1 MAAAATADCRPGR
14 VPPWKDRRPATN
26 DFDVGTRCAE
36 NDEPPPRR
44 TQEALADA
52 GNVNVEHDLR
62 PKVAAACA
70 CADGRPVV
78 VVDDDVVVSGADS
91 ENAMWLQ
98 LLPTP
103 PSTDADNDGCGRRRR
118 QYPDAAERQSR
129 DCIGLAS

>member
-14 VPPWKDRRPATN
+14 VPPWKDRRPAN

-36 NDEPPPRR
+36 NDEPPSPRR
-44 TQEALADA
+44 THEALAGA

-78 VVDDDVVVSGADS
+78 VVVVVVSGADS

-98 LLPTP
+98 QLLPTP
-103 PSTDADNDGCGRRRR
+103 PSTDADNDGRGRRRR